1 MSGFTGKEEYVH
13 AVAVPVNDVH
23 VVGVQ
28 PSAPSVSVPQ
38 SNTGNVQG
46 FQNEGGAREFLS
58 MQGFP
63 QGLQD
68 TFVESLRKIP
78 LRFFIVDDS
87 GSMSSNDGKRIV
99 VSGGKKA

>member
-1 MSGFTGKEEYVH
+1 MSSFTGKEEYVQ

-28 PSAPSVSVPQ
+28 PTAPSVSLP
-38 SNTGNVQG
+38 NNNNVQG